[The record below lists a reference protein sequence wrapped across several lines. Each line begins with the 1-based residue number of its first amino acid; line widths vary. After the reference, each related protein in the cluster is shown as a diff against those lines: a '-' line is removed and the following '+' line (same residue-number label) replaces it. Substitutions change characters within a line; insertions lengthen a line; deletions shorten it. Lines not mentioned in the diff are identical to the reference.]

1 MVPFG
6 VLRTGRHL
14 LLERSEPL
22 NEGFRPL
29 PEVFGPLIWTIPP
42 FARARVRYYSIR
54 VVQNGVY
61 PEGGPD
67 PRGPDMGVLRSRGLD
82 IRGPAILRVLIWGGP
97 DP

>member
-29 PEVFGPLIWTIPP
+29 PEVFGPHIWGIPP

-61 PEGGPD
+61 PEGVQIPGVQIWGSSD
-67 PRGPDMGVLRSRGLD
+67 PGVWISGVLPS
-82 IRGPAILRVLIWGGP
+82 
-97 DP
+97 